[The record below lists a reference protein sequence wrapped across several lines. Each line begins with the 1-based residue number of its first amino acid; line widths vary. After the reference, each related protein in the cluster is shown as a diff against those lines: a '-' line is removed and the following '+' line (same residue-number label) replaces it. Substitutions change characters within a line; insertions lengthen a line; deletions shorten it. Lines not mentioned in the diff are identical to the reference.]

1 MSISNRLCF
10 SECSVEEI
18 VPNDPDAD
26 CDREDLDD
34 EDNDDVNDNDD
45 DNELDDGD
53 DGDEEERQEE
63 IKLKKPTPGLFSF
76 QFSDFY
82 HCLLQL
88 SFENSSRQIMCLI
101 IHHHIPHP
109 QFFLNPIND
118 IGTAFLQ
125 NYLIVH

>member
-34 EDNDDVNDNDD
+34 EDNDDANDDD

-53 DGDEEERQEE
+53 DDDEEERQEE

-76 QFSDFY
+76 QFSHFY

-88 SFENSSRQIMCLI
+88 SFKNI
-101 IHHHIPHP
+101 
-109 QFFLNPIND
+109 
-118 IGTAFLQ
+118 
-125 NYLIVH
+125 